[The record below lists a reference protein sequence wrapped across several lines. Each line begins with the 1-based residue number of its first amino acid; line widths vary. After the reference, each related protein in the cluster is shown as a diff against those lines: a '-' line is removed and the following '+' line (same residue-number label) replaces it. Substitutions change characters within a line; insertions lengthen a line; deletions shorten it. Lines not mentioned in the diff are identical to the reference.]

1 MIGQTEFVL
10 IAFNCNYNND
20 PFIRG
25 LSIMTYCVAVK
36 LNAGLVF
43 ASDSRTNAGIDQISN
58 FKKMRTFVNAGDRA
72 IVILSSGNLSIT
84 QNAINQLDVQGRSP
98 DLQNIWNVPSMFD
111 VATLLGGCLRHVQN
125 TDRPFLMAGNI
136 DVSANFIVGGQ
147 IAGEPPRLFL
157 VYSEGN
163 FIEATENTPYFQI
176 GEIKY
181 GKPIIDRII
190 NSETNLNRAIKCLL
204 VSFDSTMRSNAS
216 VGMPIDLACYMTDS
230 FSLDNVKQ
238 LQEGDPYFTA
248 ISSNWSEGLG
258 DVFTQLP
265 NPQWAC
271 QMREQAV
278 VQQPEINVNNP
289 IQSQQQNQG
298 IPPI

>member
-1 MIGQTEFVL
+1 MESDPITS
-10 IAFNCNYNND
+10 NCNYNDD
-20 PFIRG
+20 PFFRG
-25 LSIMTYCVAVK
+25 LFIMTYCVALK

-43 ASDSRTNAGIDQISN
+43 ASDSRTNAGIDQISS
-58 FKKMRTFVNAGDRA
+58 FKKMRTFVNRGDRA

-84 QNAINQLDVQGRSP
+84 QNAINQLEIQGRSP
-98 DLQNIWNVPSMFD
+98 EQMNIWNATSMFD

-136 DVSANFIVGGQ
+136 DISANFIVGGQ

-163 FIEATENTPYFQI
+163 FIEATENTPFFQI

-190 NSETNLNRAIKCLL
+190 NSETTLNRAIKCLL
-204 VSFDSTMRSNAS
+204 VSFDSTMRSNVS
-216 VGMPIDLACYMTDS
+216 VGMPIDMACYVTDS
-230 FSLDNVKQ
+230 LSLDNIKQ
-238 LQEGDPYFTA
+238 FQEGDSYFTS
-248 ISSNWSEGLG
+248 ISSRWSEGLNS
-258 DVFTQLP
+258 VFAQLP
-265 NPQWAC
+265 NPEWVC
-271 QMREQAV
+271 QAPDV
-278 VQQPEINVNNP
+278 VPPQNSAD
-289 IQSQQQNQG
+289 SQLQNQG

>member
-1 MIGQTEFVL
+1 MISSRTESDPIV
-10 IAFNCNYNND
+10 FNCNYNDD
-20 PFIRG
+20 PFYLG
-25 LSIMTYCVAVK
+25 FSIMTYCVALK

-43 ASDSRTNAGIDQISN
+43 ASDSRTNAGIDQISS
-58 FKKMRTFVNAGDRA
+58 FKKMRTFVNRGDRV

-84 QNAINQLDVQGRSP
+84 QNAINQLETQGRSP
-98 DLQNIWNVPSMFD
+98 EQQNIWNATSMFD
-111 VATLLGGCLRHVQN
+111 VASLLGGCLRHVQN

-163 FIEATENTPYFQI
+163 FIEATENTPFFQI

-190 NSETNLNRAIKCLL
+190 NSETTLNRAIKCLL
-204 VSFDSTMRSNAS
+204 VSFDSTMRSNVS
-216 VGMPIDLACYMTDS
+216 VGMPIDMACYMTDS
-230 FSLDNVKQ
+230 LSLDNIKQ
-238 LQEGDPYFTA
+238 MQEGDPYFTS
-248 ISSNWSEGLG
+248 ISSKWSEGLNS
-258 DVFTQLP
+258 VFTQLP
-265 NPQWAC
+265 NPEWAC
-271 QMREQAV
+271 QTPDAEPAQTPSDG
-278 VQQPEINVNNP
+278 QL
-289 IQSQQQNQG
+289 QNQG